1 MTIVPILVFIIVLI
15 IRMLFLSAIFFLI
28 VTLVSGRSQVI
39 DLRGSYNDSC
49 RRQQFRWSLVETWRR
64 LSKHGTLHMTI
75 HIHVPKE
82 KRIMLKPYGNK
93 DTFARYTVYHM
104 DIDCKEN
111 NSPKMII

>member
-64 LSKHGTLHMTI
+64 LSIHRAMYITI
-75 HIHVPKE
+75 HIHVIKE
-82 KRIMLKPYGNK
+82 KRTELEPSRKKG
-93 DTFARYTVYHM
+93 TFAGYRVSHIE
-104 DIDCKEN
+104 IDCN
-111 NSPKMII
+111 MIVQISLV